1 MIDNRKRTFRGS
13 IFFLICRFS
22 FFKFVLYGRG
32 RGRAPH
38 NYQIIKLL
46 NYNYQITILK
56 LNQKIHL
63 IYYYNYII
71 YYYNYI

>member
-13 IFFLICRFS
+13 FFFLICRFS

-38 NYQIIKLL
+38 DYQIIKLL
-46 NYNYQITILK
+46 NYQIIK
-56 LNQKIHL
+56 L
-63 IYYYNYII
+63 
-71 YYYNYI
+71 